1 MHRQW
6 AWGAAVLVVSLC
18 TGAQASD
25 GPLVTPSPFNGTQNP
40 AFSRWGGIATERP
53 KPPPPMPAS
62 AVAKA
67 KAGDTAAALR
77 AQEEANFLRRM
88 AVCDKL
94 QRMANETGD
103 ESLEKQALLLQQ
115 KAESVYK
122 ERTAA
127 ASVSVAQSGDAK
139 SRRGKR

>member
-6 AWGAAVLVVSLC
+6 ACGVALLALSLF
-18 TGAQASD
+18 GSAQASD
-25 GPLVTPSPFNGTQNP
+25 GPLVTPSPFNGVQNP
-40 AFSRWGGIATERP
+40 AFTRWGGVVSERP
-53 KPPPPMPAS
+53 KPAPPSIAVKNRAS
-62 AVAKA
+62 
-67 KAGDTAAALR
+67 DTAAALR

-103 ESLEKQALLLQQ
+103 ESLEKQALVLQQ

-127 ASVSVAQSGDAK
+127 TGSLANSEITK

>member
-1 MHRQW
+1 MHRPW
-6 AWGAAVLVVSLC
+6 VWGVALLAVGLC
-18 TGAQASD
+18 GSAQASD
-25 GPLVTPSPFNGTQNP
+25 GPLVTPSPFSGTQNP
-40 AFSRWGGIATERP
+40 AFARWGGPYTERP
-53 KPPPPMPAS
+53 KPPPLPAS
-62 AVAKA
+62 AAAKA

-127 ASVSVAQSGDAK
+127 ASEGFEQSGDAK

>member
-6 AWGAAVLVVSLC
+6 AWGVALLALSLC
-18 TGAQASD
+18 RTAQASD
-25 GPLVTPSPFNGTQNP
+25 GPLVTPSPFNGVQNP
-40 AFSRWGGIATERP
+40 AFARWGGVVAERP
-53 KPPPPMPAS
+53 KPAPAS
-62 AVAKA
+62 TPAKA
-67 KAGDTAAALR
+67 RANDTAAALR

-103 ESLEKQALLLQQ
+103 ESLEKQALVLQQ

-122 ERTAA
+122 ERTAVTSGL
-127 ASVSVAQSGDAK
+127 ASSEDTK